1 MPQEQ
6 RTPISR
12 DTYFMVWEFCVQIG
26 NNLSKYDYLTGAWP
40 IFIDGFYFY
49 MHPEHKPSQ

>member
-1 MPQEQ
+1 MPKEL

-26 NNLSKYDYLTGAWP
+26 TNLSKYDYLTGALP

-49 MHPEHKPSQ
+49 MHPEHKPTY